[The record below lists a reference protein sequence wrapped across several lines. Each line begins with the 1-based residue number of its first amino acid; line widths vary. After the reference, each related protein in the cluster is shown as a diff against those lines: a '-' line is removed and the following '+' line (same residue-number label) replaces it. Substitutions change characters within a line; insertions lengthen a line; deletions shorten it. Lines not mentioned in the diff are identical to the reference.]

1 MQFNENWD
9 GIVRGNRKVVAE
21 AKQPTVEFSIRSK
34 DYDGMESAYQALPKR
49 LANMMLGSG
58 FDIRSRMRDHGF
70 ECKNESDM
78 KAIVAIYKK
87 TLGGSGV
94 TVKKHTTE
102 SVHEAAA
109 TPTHGV
115 KVGDIFYASW
125 GYDQTNVSFHLVTK
139 VTGAS
144 VFTIELEK
152 SERLG
157 TGAFDMQG
165 TVTPSASKKP
175 LQGAVPRRSVVKGGP
190 YGSTIKVREVIGG
203 GQVSHP
209 LLGTLWDGRPKSVS
223 HYG

>member
-21 AKQPTVEFSIRSK
+21 AKQPTVEFSIMSK
-34 DYDGMESAYQALPKR
+34 DYDGMESAYESLPKR

-58 FDIRSRMRDHGF
+58 FNMGSRMRDHGF

-87 TLGGSGV
+87 TLGGSGM

-115 KVGDIFYASW
+115 KVGDIFYASS
-125 GYDQTNVSFHLVTK
+125 GYEQTNVSFHLVTK

-144 VFTIELEK
+144 VITIELESVEK
-152 SERLG
+152 SNPAQM
-157 TGAFDMQG
+157 TG
-165 TVTPSASKKP
+165 TVTPHPSKKTAD
-175 LQGAVPRRSVVKGGP
+175 GAVPRRSVVKSGP
-190 YGSTIKVREVIGG
+190 YGVYIKVREAIGG
-203 GQVSHP
+203 GQVTEP
-209 LLGTLWDGRPKSVS
+209 VNARLWDGRPKSVS
-223 HYG
+223 HYA